1 MMMHNRSNVVSL
13 KQLRQMFSKYLLE
26 KETEGTLGCI
36 VHAIKKKKSHCHD
49 VQKTTF
55 NINYSNDSN
64 LYVLI
69 MY

>member
-36 VHAIKKKKSHCHD
+36 VHAIKKKNHIVMMCRRQH
-49 VQKTTF
+49 
-55 NINYSNDSN
+55 
-64 LYVLI
+64 LI
-69 MY
+69 